1 MMKTSYRYMKLRKSI
16 DTTTTRT
23 GKCLEVIDLVE
34 YGMFGG
40 DFHQQP
46 KPKFTQSSVCRR
58 HGSFRPTGRF
68 DPNK

>member
-1 MMKTSYRYMKLRKSI
+1 MTKTSYRYMKLRKSI

-23 GKCLEVIDLVE
+23 GKCLKVIDLVE
-34 YGMFGG
+34 YGMFGD

-46 KPKFTQSSVCRR
+46 KPNAHKTVY
-58 HGSFRPTGRF
+58 GSFRPTGRF